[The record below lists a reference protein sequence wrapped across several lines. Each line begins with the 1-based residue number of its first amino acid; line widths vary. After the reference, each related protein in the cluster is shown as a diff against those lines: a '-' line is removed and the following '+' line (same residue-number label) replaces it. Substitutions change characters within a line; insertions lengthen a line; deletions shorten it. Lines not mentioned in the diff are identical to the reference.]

1 MLDKFLDEIPTGKM
15 YEDLLQP
22 SFKNVGE
29 ALGTLFSMGNLMLLP
44 LKFHEQKARA
54 KFDANLK
61 RYAKKLEAS
70 LAEEICEV
78 PPYVGLPILDKLT
91 YLDQHELSE
100 AFINLLT
107 KASTK
112 ATLNLAHPSFINTL
126 NNLCADEAKIL
137 FQYKHKESIPRIDLY
152 IKKQYSAGQG
162 AVLPFN
168 PEVTLLAGEQH
179 LTPAQEVHTKVAWN
193 LTGVEVFVE
202 LDFPENIDVYIENLE
217 KLGIIALETEV
228 LLKKDLETFKHLE
241 HEIYYANILKSQQWV
256 EALNQKHQDVL
267 YCLYNKK
274 GYYYFTEY
282 GKMFMKACIKEL
294 NEAGEKA
301 NATPG

>member
-1 MLDKFLDEIPTGKM
+1 MLDKFLDKIPTDKI
-15 YEDLLQP
+15 YDELLQP

-29 ALGTLFSMGNLMLLP
+29 ALGTLFSMGNLILLP
-44 LKFHEQKARA
+44 LKFQEQKARM

-70 LAEEICEV
+70 LAEDICEV
-78 PPYVGLPILDKLT
+78 PPYVGLPILEKLT

-112 ATLNLAHPSFINTL
+112 ATINLAHPSFISTL

-137 FQYKHKESIPRIDLY
+137 FHYKYKESIPRLDLY
-152 IKKQYSAGQG
+152 IKKQHAAAQSP
-162 AVLPFN
+162 VLPVN
-168 PEVTLLAGEQH
+168 SDITLLEGEQNY
-179 LTPAQEVHTKVAWN
+179 TPAQEVHTKVAWN
-193 LTGVEVFVE
+193 LTGIEVFVK
-202 LDFPENIDVYIENLE
+202 LDFPDNVDVYIENLE

-228 LLKKDLETFKHLE
+228 LLKKDLATFKRLE
-241 HEIYYANILKSQQWV
+241 QDIYQANILKSQQWV
-256 EALNQKHQDVL
+256 EELNQKHEDVD
-267 YCLYNKK
+267 YALYNKK

-294 NEAGEKA
+294 NEAGAPEQE
-301 NATPG
+301 P